1 MVRLKVDDSGGG
13 QLGVLPG
20 GLRLR
25 LFLLALAGGV
35 LLPWA
40 QGLEAQEHGHHQH
53 PEGADTAAMVVP
65 GSVLAPDSASMLP
78 TVSNMDS
85 MPGMQM
91 VARPFGISMS
101 RMGSGTSWL
110 PDASPMRAYH
120 FMKDLWTLMIHGD
133 ADLYYDHQGTSRGDD
148 QVGSTNWAMIMAMR
162 PVGSGMLHLH
172 GMLSAEPFTVGARGY
187 PLLLQTGESYKGVP
201 LVDRQHPH
209 DLFMELSAR
218 YEVPVTRAVGV
229 SIFAAPVGEPAIG
242 PVAYMHRPSAQN
254 DPFAPLGHHWE
265 DATHITFGVLTAGVF
280 TRTVQ
285 VEGTWF
291 QGREPDDDRYD
302 FDFGGLD
309 SYGGRLTVNPTS
321 HWSLAASYGYL
332 RSPEALHP
340 DENQHRLGASILYAR
355 QLGQGVDWATALVY
369 GANKHTAP
377 GEPSHSFEHSAL
389 VETSVQ
395 LDERNSVFGRVEW
408 VQKNAEELVITSAD
422 PDTRYN
428 VSSVALGYVREVAQ
442 YAGASLGLGVRGS
455 VNFLP
460 EALKATYGTRTPA
473 GIAAYA
479 RLRPSA
485 MQRSTTE
492 EHDHGHGGME
502 MEMPHRHPNE
512 QVSSLGGQAR
522 GIR

>member
-1 MVRLKVDDSGGG
+1 MLDSATAIRA
-13 QLGVLPG
+13 V
-20 GLRLR
+20 RLR
-25 LFLLALAGGV
+25 LFLPALAGGM
-35 LLPWA
+35 LLSARGLDA
-40 QGLEAQEHGHHQH
+40 QQHGHHP
-53 PEGADTAAMVVP
+53 PERLDTAAMVVR
-65 GSVLAPDSASMLP
+65 DSTTALDSTRAMP
-78 TVSNMDS
+78 TMSNMDS

-91 VARPFGISMS
+91 PVRPFGIPMS

-110 PDASPMRAYH
+110 PDAAPMRAYH
-120 FMKDLWTLMIHGD
+120 FMQDRWTLMVHGD

-148 QVGSTNWAMIMAMR
+148 QVGSTNWGMIMAMH
-162 PVGSGMLHLH
+162 PVGPGMLHLH

-218 YEVPVTRAVGV
+218 YEVPVTRTVGL
-229 SIFAAPVGEPAIG
+229 SIFAAPAGEPAIG

-265 DATHITFGVLTAGVF
+265 DATHITFGVVTAGVF

-285 VEGTWF
+285 IEGTWF

-302 FDFGGLD
+302 FDFGRLD

-332 RSPEALHP
+332 HSPEALHP
-340 DENQHRLGASILYAR
+340 EENQHRLGASISYTR
-355 QLGQGVDWATALVY
+355 ELGQAGDWATAVVY

-389 VETSVQ
+389 IESNAE
-395 LDERNSVFGRVEW
+395 LDDRNSVFGRVEW
-408 VQKNAEELVITSAD
+408 VQKDAEELVIPTAAT
-422 PDTRYN
+422 DTRYN
-428 VSSVALGYVREVAQ
+428 VSSMALGYVREMAQ

-455 VNFLP
+455 LNFLP
-460 EALKATYGTRTPA
+460 EALKPTYGTRTPV
-473 GIAAYA
+473 GIAVYA
-479 RLRPSA
+479 RVRPSTLLRA
-485 MQRSTTE
+485 HAAD
-492 EHDHGHGGME
+492 HDHRHGGME
-502 MEMPHRHPNE
+502 MDVPRQSQNN
-512 QVSSLGGQAR
+512 QVSPMGGQAR
-522 GIR
+522 GIP